1 MYLCLHA
8 FSRQLIE
15 IWGEGY
21 WDPTHTSP
29 ESSGPGE
36 QNYVHTAQA
45 TASLKDPGGWK

>member
-21 WDPTHTSP
+21 WDPLHTSP
-29 ESSGPGE
+29 ESSGPGG
-36 QNYVHTAQA
+36 QDYVHTAQA